1 MKDPALAS
9 PGDPRASRRPPALF
23 GLALALALAMGS
35 YGQEQA
41 PRAARRVG
49 ELAVPFDGG
58 FGYPV
63 YPLSDD
69 RLCPGGATHTYSYTR
84 EFSIAGDMV
93 FTCKVNAQN
102 KNITEV
108 VVYDKNFRLA
118 FRDAAAAARVAGRGL
133 REPQFSQTRRVLF
146 ARDGL
151 RIYEL
156 DPWNSGNRVY
166 VDFSRIQFE
175 IDGRTVPAFSGRDF
189 KVGPGDAIL
198 IELGTPRWAFNP
210 GARDCPDC
218 FELLGVAT
226 FDPATGK
233 IHADRT
239 RGDGR
244 VAVWPKIGTSGFDES
259 NLTQDTPPRV
269 FHTYDKRPSWSFA
282 LDFSD
287 AKRFLQPSFGPYG
300 KPNLRWSAH
309 GHMGFFC
316 GSNGR
321 CYVVKPL
328 NDIIDSDNDGVP
340 DRVGQVGTTIENRW
354 RPLFVLANT
363 ATGKIE
369 LVWGADNVERGFSAG
384 HFSRSLA
391 PNLFFG
397 SGAKHEGNRITRYT
411 VAYDAAGNATS
422 VTGENVALTN
432 SEIKCGYW
440 AHPRATSSD
449 DGTRVLFA
457 STAASGCRSQA
468 YVVDTTTRF
477 RPR

>member
-1 MKDPALAS
+1 MPKNHRKILPLLLAVLLLVLQ
-9 PGDPRASRRPPALF
+9 PGGAQTP
-23 GLALALALAMGS
+23 
-35 YGQEQA
+35 EQQ
-41 PRAARRVG
+41 PRAARRGG
-49 ELAVPFDGG
+49 EQAVPFDGG
-58 FGYPV
+58 FGHPV

-93 FTCKVNAQN
+93 FTCMVDAQN

-108 VVYDKNFRLA
+108 VVYDKDFRLA
-118 FRDAAAAARVAGRGL
+118 FRDAAGAARLGGTRL

-156 DPWNSGNRVY
+156 DPWNRRNRVY
-166 VDFSRIQFE
+166 ADFSRIEFD
-175 IDGRTVPAFSGRDF
+175 INGRKVPAYAGRDF
-189 KVGPGDAIL
+189 KVGPGDAIV
-198 IELGTPRWAFNP
+198 IELGTPRRAFDP

-226 FDPATGK
+226 FDPASGR
-233 IHADRT
+233 IYSERT
-239 RGDGR
+239 RNDAR
-244 VAVWPKIGTSGFDES
+244 VAAWKVGSRGFDEA
-259 NLTQDTPPRV
+259 NLTQDSPARV
-269 FHTYDKRPSWSFA
+269 FFTYHQRPSWSFA

-287 AKRFLQPSFGPYG
+287 AKQFLQPSFGPYG
-300 KPNLRWSAH
+300 KPNLQWSAH
-309 GHMGFFC
+309 GHAGFFC

-340 DRVGQVGTTIENRW
+340 DRVGQVGTTVGKSW
-354 RPLFVLANT
+354 RAFYQLANT
-363 ATGKIE
+363 ATGKVE
-369 LVWGADNVERGFSAG
+369 LIWGADIPEMGFGFG

-391 PNLFFG
+391 RDVFFG
-397 SGAKHEGNRITRYT
+397 SGAKHEGNTITRYRVT
-411 VAYDAAGNATS
+411 YDAAGNPTS

-440 AHPRATSSD
+440 AHPRVTSSD
-449 DGTRVLFA
+449 DGTRALFD
-457 STAASGCRSQA
+457 STLAGRCRPHV
-468 YVVDTTTRF
+468 YVVDTTGR
-477 RPR
+477 R

>member
-1 MKDPALAS
+1 MLTHHRTTTGLLLLVALLSLPAS
-9 PGDPRASRRPPALF
+9 G
-23 GLALALALAMGS
+23 GQT
-35 YGQEQA
+35 QEQQ

-49 ELAVPFDGG
+49 EQAVPFDGG

-84 EFSIAGDMV
+84 EFSIAGDML
-93 FTCKVNAQN
+93 FTCMVNPRN

-108 VVYDKNFRLA
+108 VVYDKDFRLA
-118 FRDAAAAARVAGRGL
+118 FRDAAGAARLGGQWL
-133 REPQFSQTRRVLF
+133 REPQFSQTRRVIY
-146 ARDGL
+146 ARAGL
-151 RIYEL
+151 RILEL
-156 DPWNSGNRVY
+156 DPWNRRNRVY
-166 VDFSRIQFE
+166 ADFNRIEFE
-175 IDGRTVPAFSGRDF
+175 IAGRKVPAYAGRDF
-189 KVGPGDAIL
+189 KVGPGDAIV
-198 IELGTPRWAFNP
+198 IELGTPRRVFNP

-218 FELLGVAT
+218 FEILGVAVY
-226 FDPATGK
+226 DPATEA
-233 IHADRT
+233 IQTDQT
-239 RGDGR
+239 RNDGR
-244 VAVWPKIGTSGFDES
+244 VADWPKVGSQGFNEA
-259 NLTQDTPPRV
+259 NLTQDSPPRV
-269 FHTYDKRPSWSFA
+269 FYTYDKRPSWSFA

-287 AKRFLQPSFGPYG
+287 ARQFLQPSFGPYG
-300 KPNLRWSAH
+300 KPNYRWSAH

-328 NDIIDSDNDGVP
+328 NDIIDSDGDGTP
-340 DRVGQVGTTIENRW
+340 DRVGQVGTTVGQRW

-369 LVWGADNVERGFSAG
+369 LVWGAGNLERGFSGG

-391 PNLFFG
+391 LDVFFG
-397 SGAKHEGNRITRYT
+397 SGAKHEGNTITRYK
-411 VAYDAAGNATS
+411 VEYDAAGSPTA

-449 DGTRVLFA
+449 DGTRALFD
-457 STAASGCRSQA
+457 STMAGRCRAQVYA
-468 YVVDTTTRF
+468 VDTTTPF
-477 RPR
+477 RP